1 MAPDF
6 PFDNRSPKED
16 LADQERKKE
25 DEVLERE
32 GLEQELI
39 QEGESEVGE
48 EIEGVEDDE
57 RE

>member
-1 MAPDF
+1 MAPDI
-6 PFDNRSPKED
+6 PFDDRSPKED

-32 GLEQELI
+32 GLEQELM

-48 EIEGVEDDE
+48 KIEGVQEE